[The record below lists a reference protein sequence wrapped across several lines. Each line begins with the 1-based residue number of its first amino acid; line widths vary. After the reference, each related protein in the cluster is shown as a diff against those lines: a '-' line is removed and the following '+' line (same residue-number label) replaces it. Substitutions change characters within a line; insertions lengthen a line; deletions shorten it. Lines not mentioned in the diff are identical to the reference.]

1 MSFERKT
8 PTLSV
13 KKAWTH
19 EQFLSS
25 LRGKRVWVTV
35 GHDYDHTI
43 MGEIIKFD
51 KYSLLLRCENG
62 KEVLVFK
69 NAISAIEEAH
79 VQVTA

>member
-25 LRGKRVWVTV
+25 LRGKQTRITV
-35 GHDYDHTI
+35 GTGETEVTRK
-43 MGEIIKFD
+43 GEIVSFD
-51 KYSLLLRCENG
+51 KYTILLRNETSDG
-62 KEVLVFK
+62 ILIFK
-69 NAISAIEEAH
+69 NSISEIQE
-79 VQVTA
+79 VTA

>member
-25 LRGKRVWVTV
+25 LRGKQTWVTV
-35 GHDYDHTI
+35 GSGETEI
-43 MGEIIKFD
+43 TRKGEIVSFD
-51 KYSLLLRCENG
+51 KYTILLRNETSDG
-62 KEVLVFK
+62 ILIFK
-69 NAISAIEEAH
+69 NSISEIQE
-79 VQVTA
+79 VTA